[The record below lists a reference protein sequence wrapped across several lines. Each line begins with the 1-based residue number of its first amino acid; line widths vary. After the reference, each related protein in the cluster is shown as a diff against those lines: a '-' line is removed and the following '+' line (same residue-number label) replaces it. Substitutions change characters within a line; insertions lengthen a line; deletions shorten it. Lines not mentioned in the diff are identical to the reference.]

1 MTSKIIVTLVGK
13 DHAGIIAAVCNYF
26 AENDVNI
33 LDLSMT
39 TIQDYINMI
48 LIVDVTDYKKTF
60 PGLRRSVWRS
70 IRMRP
75 GTQVGSCRLLSCV
88 SWFVSLFWLTRLP

>member
-1 MTSKIIVTLVGK
+1 MTSKIIVTLIGK

-39 TIQDYINMI
+39 TIQDFINMI
-48 LIVDVTDYKKTF
+48 LIVDVDKYKKTF
-60 PGLRRSVWRS
+60 PGLVNDLDQ
-70 IRMRP
+70 I
-75 GTQVGSCRLLSCV
+75 GEKVGCKVTAQKEEVFNMMHRI
-88 SWFVSLFWLTRLP
+88 

>member
-26 AENDVNI
+26 AENDINI

-39 TIQDYINMI
+39 TIQDFINMI
-48 LIVDVTDYKKTF
+48 MVVDVTNYKKTF
-60 PGLRRSVWRS
+60 PGLVNDLD
-70 IRMRP
+70 
-75 GTQVGSCRLLSCV
+75 QVGEKVGCKVTAQKEEIFNMMHRI
-88 SWFVSLFWLTRLP
+88 

>member
-26 AENDVNI
+26 AQNDINI

-39 TIQDYINMI
+39 TVQDFINMI
-48 LIVDVTDYKKTF
+48 LVVDVDKYKKTF
-60 PGLRRSVWRS
+60 PGLVNDLDR
-70 IRMRP
+70 I
-75 GTQVGSCRLLSCV
+75 GEEVGCKVTAQKEEVFSMMHRI
-88 SWFVSLFWLTRLP
+88 

>member
-26 AENDVNI
+26 AENDINI

-39 TIQDYINMI
+39 TIQDFINMI
-48 LIVDVTDYKKTF
+48 MVVDVDKYQKTF
-60 PGLRRSVWRS
+60 PGLVNDLDQ
-70 IRMRP
+70 I
-75 GTQVGSCRLLSCV
+75 GEKVGCKVTAQKEEIFNMMHRI
-88 SWFVSLFWLTRLP
+88 

>member
-48 LIVDVTDYKKTF
+48 LIVDVEKYKKTF
-60 PGLRRSVWRS
+60 PGLVNDLDQIGEKVKCKVTAQKEEVFNMMHR
-70 IRMRP
+70 I
-75 GTQVGSCRLLSCV
+75 
-88 SWFVSLFWLTRLP
+88 